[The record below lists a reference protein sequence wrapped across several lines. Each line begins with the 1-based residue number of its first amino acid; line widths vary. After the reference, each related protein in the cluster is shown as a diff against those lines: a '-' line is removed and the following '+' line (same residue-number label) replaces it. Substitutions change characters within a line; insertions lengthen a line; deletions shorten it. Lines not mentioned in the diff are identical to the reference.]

1 MQTFSVSF
9 NYISRNLLIGTGI
22 FMIRHIKRYNVL
34 SHVQHFGPHGL
45 YPTRF
50 LCPWN
55 FPARILE
62 SGAIS
67 FTTGSF
73 LLRDRIC
80 VFFLIIYFT
89 YYIYIYNIYV
99 YYIYI
104 LYIYIFHRYP
114 VCIIDPV
121 PLF

>member
-9 NYISRNLLIGTGI
+9 HYISRNLLIGTGM

-45 YPTRF
+45 YSTRF

-73 LLRDRIC
+73 LPRDRIC
-80 VFFLIIYFT
+80 IFFLLHYVFHIL
-89 YYIYIYNIYV
+89 YIYIYI
-99 YYIYI
+99 
-104 LYIYIFHRYP
+104 YIYIFHRYP
-114 VCIIDPV
+114 VCIIDSV